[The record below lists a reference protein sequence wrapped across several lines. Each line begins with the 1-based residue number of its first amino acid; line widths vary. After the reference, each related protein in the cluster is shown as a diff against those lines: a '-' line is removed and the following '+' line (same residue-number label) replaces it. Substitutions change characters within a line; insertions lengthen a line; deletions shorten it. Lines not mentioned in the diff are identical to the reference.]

1 MSGHKGP
8 KVTRL
13 SRGAL
18 SRLLSIGTPWKVLRK
33 PGPEGSK
40 WGKDLE
46 YFLELLNPGRSIENC
61 HKHNYM
67 SAILLTYLTRALY
80 PIKHASLKKVLDW
93 RETSK
98 YILSCNW
105 LRKTRKETNVTAVDE
120 KQPLTSKD

>member
-1 MSGHKGP
+1 
-8 KVTRL
+8 
-13 SRGAL
+13 
-18 SRLLSIGTPWKVLRK
+18 
-33 PGPEGSK
+33 
-40 WGKDLE
+40 
-46 YFLELLNPGRSIENC
+46 
-61 HKHNYM
+61 M